1 MSSSVR
7 TGLHLPASLPQV
19 NRHLT
24 LVVHL
29 AGNYGSFFNSFLLVS
44 SVVHALRP
52 ADIKVVAAIGD
63 SLTVI
68 IHIYSN
74 IHCKSLGVGK
84 IY

>member
-1 MSSSVR
+1 MCSPVR

-29 AGNYGSFFNSFLLVS
+29 AGNHDSFIISFLS
-44 SVVHALRP
+44 TAVHALRP

-63 SLTVI
+63 SLTVK
-68 IHIYSN
+68 IHINTN
-74 IHCKSLGVGK
+74 IHFKSLGVGK
-84 IY
+84 IF